1 MYHKTLQNIKSQKL
15 QRVLK
20 RCKRKKKV
28 KYYKT
33 YDKKSYD
40 VKIATKLQNN

>member
-20 RCKRKKKV
+20 RCKKKKV
-28 KYYKT
+28 KYYKS
-33 YDKKSYD
+33 YDKT
-40 VKIATKLQNN
+40 VMM

>member
-20 RCKRKKKV
+20 RCKK
-28 KYYKT
+28 KYY
-33 YDKKSYD
+33 KSYD